1 MQRTEANL
9 EDHGRSKEQIDRL
22 QAKAGEINGNS
33 PCALGNGGGGL
44 PPLRGYL
51 SLKNPPSVLDAI
63 SFIGG
68 SGDHTGDNRGPQ
80 RASGDVRRPLV
91 ARDPTLVRGQRGN
104 MGSECNLSEAKDMA
118 AQMTTKSLPK

>member
-51 SLKNPPSVLDAI
+51 SLENPPSVFSTTYLLADSSNDAAALNADDIFVVFEFVCVLDLYQE
-63 SFIGG
+63 
-68 SGDHTGDNRGPQ
+68 T
-80 RASGDVRRPLV
+80 RADKVVSHNSVFV
-91 ARDPTLVRGQRGN
+91 
-104 MGSECNLSEAKDMA
+104 
-118 AQMTTKSLPK
+118 